1 MAMGSERA
9 RATVR
14 RLQADITSGRWP
26 LNTRIPTENELAAE
40 LGVGRSTVREA
51 VRSLAHVGMLEPAA
65 GRGTFVRS
73 LSPVSTVL
81 ATFASEQSAADLLE
95 LRQALEM
102 QSALEAARRATPE
115 QVERLR
121 AAHSADVS
129 EGQAPSDGVERGR
142 TPGQFHS
149 LLVEIGGNSLMTQ
162 LYGALMTAI
171 RAAQRDGAI
180 ASEQSAGA
188 RHVEHGLILEAIAA
202 GNPGAAMAAAVQHAQ
217 HDLALRPSIT

>member
-9 RATVR
+9 RSTVR

-26 LNTRIPTENELAAE
+26 LNTRIPTENELAGE

-51 VRSLAHVGMLEPAA
+51 VRSLAHLGMLEPAA

-81 ATFASEQSAADLLE
+81 ATFASEQSPGDLLE
-95 LRQALEM
+95 LRQALET
-102 QSALEAARRATPE
+102 QAALEAARRATPE
-115 QVERLR
+115 QVARLR
-121 AAHSADVS
+121 AAHDQDVDAADDS
-129 EGQAPSDGVERGR
+129 VERGR

-162 LYGALMTAI
+162 LYGAIMTAI
-171 RAAQRDGAI
+171 RAAQRDLAI
-180 ASEQSAGA
+180 TSDQTPEARRSEHA
-188 RHVEHGLILEAIAA
+188 LLLEAIALN
-202 GNPGAAMAAAVQHAQ
+202 NPSAAMAAAIQHSE
-217 HDLALRPSIT
+217 HDLRLA